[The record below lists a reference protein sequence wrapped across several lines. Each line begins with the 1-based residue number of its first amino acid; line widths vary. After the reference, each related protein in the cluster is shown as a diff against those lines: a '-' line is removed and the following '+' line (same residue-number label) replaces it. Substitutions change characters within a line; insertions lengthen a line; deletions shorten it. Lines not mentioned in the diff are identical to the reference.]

1 MRDATVLAEYAQG
14 LSVDWYPIK
23 CTLRWD
29 TYGIYAWEL
38 VSPFLMCLLPVL
50 YIWASGPLHR
60 FVDDKVAQI
69 KYWARFTPEERAA
82 ALALREHGR
91 VEAAKAK
98 REHAVAM
105 AIKYG
110 IPPPVFDA
118 AGNVVVAMPE
128 QEEEEAVEGTEA
140 AAAAAAEGDASTGT
154 EDGEGGAAEQN
165 SMDTLRALVALG
177 VLDDETLGE
186 EHGEEE
192 EEEEEE
198 GHVANEIA
206 DGNQTTPRR
215 VVGNVVT
222 LLEDE
227 VAMQPQPEVL
237 AQGRHGAR
245 RFDARYGFFKNISKH
260 VVYVLEEPQG
270 RYQNPVFGIRPG
282 EVVRA
287 EEVYDAN
294 IRIIGG
300 WGSGWLSLHGADA
313 KPQLVKLAASEVL
326 LTADFAARD
335 LPPAIYS
342 REAVPG
348 LENADSVDDAGHR
361 FRAIEALCPQRG
373 IGACV
378 SFEMRCPCELLWA
391 RALLSPLS
399 SLIYLIFFSVTS
411 SN

>member
-1 MRDATVLAEYAQG
+1 VRDATVLAEYAQG

-128 QEEEEAVEGTEA
+128 QEEAVEGTEAA

-177 VLDDETLGE
+177 VLDDEELEE

-192 EEEEEE
+192 A
-198 GHVANEIA
+198 H
-206 DGNQTTPRR
+206 
-215 VVGNVVT
+215 
-222 LLEDE
+222 
-227 VAMQPQPEVL
+227 
-237 AQGRHGAR
+237 
-245 RFDARYGFFKNISKH
+245 S
-260 VVYVLEEPQG
+260 
-270 RYQNPVFGIRPG
+270 
-282 EVVRA
+282 
-287 EEVYDAN
+287 
-294 IRIIGG
+294 
-300 WGSGWLSLHGADA
+300 
-313 KPQLVKLAASEVL
+313 
-326 LTADFAARD
+326 
-335 LPPAIYS
+335 
-342 REAVPG
+342 
-348 LENADSVDDAGHR
+348 
-361 FRAIEALCPQRG
+361 
-373 IGACV
+373 
-378 SFEMRCPCELLWA
+378 
-391 RALLSPLS
+391 
-399 SLIYLIFFSVTS
+399 
-411 SN
+411 